1 MPPTPVA
8 LLCLGESLVEGPRA
22 RCGGHCPHT
31 ACVPGLH
38 LSLRTSIQS
47 EVLPRPV
54 IQARPSFMVPKGQS
68 VTLWCWGT
76 REAEE
81 YRLHFEGGVAAL
93 KRPRP
98 PGLVDKVK
106 FLIPTMTSSTA
117 GQYHCFYR
125 RGEHWS
131 EPSSSLDLVVT
142 GMYDTPTLS
151 VQPGPEVA
159 LGDNVTFFCHLATA
173 TSTFFLLKEGRS
185 SRTQRSLGS
194 TQAEFPVGPVTVAHQ
209 GTYRCFGSYNNH
221 AWSFPSNPVVLLVT
235 GGAGNS
241 SLAPTDPADSPD
253 SCDPYLVTTES
264 GSQKDPTRWDHT
276 AQNLL
281 RMGLAFLVLVALAW
295 LLAEDWLGRR
305 RAAAGKAGGRERRAP
320 ERGAEGQCP
329 QVALK
334 LAPRPQA
341 M

>member
-47 EVLPRPV
+47 EGLPRPV

-106 FLIPTMTSSTA
+106 FLIPTMASSTA

-125 RGEHWS
+125 RGELWS

-151 VQPGPEVA
+151 VHPGPEVA
-159 LGDNVTFFCHLATA
+159 LGDSVTFFCHLATA

-185 SRTQRSLGS
+185 SSTQRSLGS

-221 AWSFPSNPVVLLVT
+221 AWSFPSNPVMLLVT
-235 GGAGNS
+235 
-241 SLAPTDPADSPD
+241 D

-320 ERGAEGQCP
+320 GRGAEGHCP